1 MFSERL
7 NQAMLQRQHDGTPVS
22 LIALDLND
30 FKLVNDTLGHPAGDE
45 LLSRVGERILG
56 CVRDGDTVARL
67 GGDEFVVLTDG
78 DTEASQLIARRV
90 AEILRQAVRHR
101 NP

>member
-30 FKLVNDTLGHPAGDE
+30 FKLVNDALGHPRAMSCSAGSVSGSSAAFATVTR
-45 LLSRVGERILG
+45 SRG
-56 CVRDGDTVARL
+56 
-67 GGDEFVVLTDG
+67 
-78 DTEASQLIARRV
+78 S
-90 AEILRQAVRHR
+90 AVTSSWF
-101 NP
+101 